1 MSRFAGHSQVL
12 SEFDLLPAVRLTS
25 GDAKLSSSSSEDS
38 LPPDGMEEAASLPYY
53 GTLPYDCTPIVPGP
67 TARHAAWPP
76 LIMRTEKLGYIV
88 DSEWCH
94 SSVPSLKYRW
104 RVSIQTMIS
113 AKICVKIGWDSD
125 VLRTISKVFSIK
137 LVARL
142 MWRQ

>member
-12 SEFDLLPAVRLTS
+12 SEFDLLPAVRPIS

-38 LPPDGMEEAASLPYY
+38 LPRDGMEEVAPLPYY

-88 DSEWCH
+88 DSEWRLLCI
-94 SSVPSLKYRW
+94 PSPRHRYMSRCKP
-104 RVSIQTMIS
+104 
-113 AKICVKIGWDSD
+113 
-125 VLRTISKVFSIK
+125 
-137 LVARL
+137 
-142 MWRQ
+142 